1 MRVSTRQM
9 QVVSEVL
16 DPDKLRVSMGL
27 HNTDIDNK
35 TFEVHYDGILIADG
49 NLNFRTNWAH
59 IEMSLDNE
67 GNQELED
74 FLVKTIE
81 SGNY

>member
-59 IEMSLDNE
+59 VEMALDNE
-67 GNQELED
+67 DNQELED

>member
-27 HNTDIDNK
+27 HHTDIDNK

-49 NLNFRTNWAH
+49 HLNFRTNWAH
-59 IEMSLDNE
+59 VEMALDNE
-67 GNQELED
+67 DNQELED